1 MNKILVTLLLCVFLC
16 VATSEA
22 IRVPGARPEK
32 IQYKAVGGHDLYL
45 NVFRPK
51 QTSTKAVPAVV
62 FFHAG
67 GWRTGKP
74 EQFFAQ
80 AKHYADKGMVGISV
94 EYRTRENYG
103 GTKIPWDCVEDAK
116 SAIRFVRKNAK
127 TLGVD
132 PNKII
137 AGGASAGGHIAA
149 AAGTISGSNARTDD
163 LSVSAV
169 PDALVLFC
177 PVYDNSPRGYGYG
190 IIGSSYKEISPMQNI
205 HGNMPPTIV
214 FLGTKDEIV
223 PVSTAK
229 LFQKRMKS
237 VGVRSDL
244 RLYKGQRH
252 GFFNYGKYYKQTLK
266 QMDRFLADLGYGS

>member
-1 MNKILVTLLLCVFLC
+1 MNKTHVHLLLCLFVC
-16 VATSEA
+16 VGSTDA
-22 IRVPGARPEK
+22 IRIPGARPK
-32 IQYKAVGGHDLYL
+32 RIRYKTVGGHDLYL

-51 QTSTKAVPAVV
+51 QTSRNAVPAVV

-74 EQFFAQ
+74 EQFYAQ
-80 AKHYADKGMVGISV
+80 AKHYADKGMVGMSV

-116 SAIRFVRKNAK
+116 SAIRFVRKNSK
-127 TLGVD
+127 RLGID

-169 PDALVLFC
+169 PNALILFC

-190 IIGSSYKEISPMQNI
+190 IIGPRYKEISPMQNI
-205 HGNMPPTIV
+205 NRNMPPTIV
-214 FLGTKDEIV
+214 FLGTKDEII

-237 VGVRSDL
+237 AGVRSDL
-244 RLYKGQRH
+244 KLYKGQRH
-252 GFFNYGKYYKQTLK
+252 GFFNYDKYYKQTTK
-266 QMDRFLADLGYGS
+266 QMDRFLEELGYL